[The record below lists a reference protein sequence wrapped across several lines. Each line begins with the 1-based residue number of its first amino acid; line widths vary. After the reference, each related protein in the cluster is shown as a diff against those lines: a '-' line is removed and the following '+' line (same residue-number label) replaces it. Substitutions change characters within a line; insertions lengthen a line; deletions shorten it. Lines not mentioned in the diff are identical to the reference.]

1 MKTPMIT
8 KERIDVD
15 ISSELLDFSLKCG
28 AVLSALIGIWAVS
41 CLVAGM
47 NSVGGLNM
55 VKGYLTAI
63 TGG

>member
-28 AVLSALIGIWAVS
+28 TVLSALIGIWAVS
-41 CLVAGM
+41 CLAAGL
-47 NSVGGLNM
+47 NSIGGLNV

>member
-15 ISSELLDFSLKCG
+15 MTSEVLDFSLKCG
-28 AVLSALIGIWAVS
+28 VVLSALIGVWAVS
-41 CLVAGM
+41 CLVSAI

-55 VKGYLTAI
+55 AKGYITAI
-63 TGG
+63 TGV